1 MKCVRAV
8 VLALVFFAP
17 AVTQAAPLLPGAPD
31 TLPLLYVCANDECLD
46 LSGAINRLPGEK
58 VTFGVEVGAIFAGA
72 GQVAINA
79 LYNPDPF
86 IAFSVTT
93 TNAIA
98 GPIKYSFLFGTFIV
112 PGDYGFATTT
122 NANLSVTNGVGTATV
137 DNSNDYPTYISGY
150 GTDDFLATNLGVDLG
165 SGPCSAG
172 PGPPSTTPC
181 PLGSTSNTFATT
193 FFNNLEALVTY
204 SQLGFGS
211 VASVTGR
218 VDLLEEDP
226 DPGPDPIPEPTHL
239 VLYGL
244 VALGYRL
251 KTRMRR

>member
-8 VLALVFFAP
+8 VFALAFFAP

-31 TLPLLYVCANDECLD
+31 TLPLLFVCVNDECLD
-46 LSGAINRLPGEK
+46 LSGVISRLPGEK
-58 VTFGVEVGAIFAGA
+58 VTFGADVGALFDA

-86 IAFSVTT
+86 ISFAVTT
-93 TNAIA
+93 TNAVV
-98 GPIKYSFLFGTFIV
+98 GPIKYSFLFGTSIV

-150 GTDDFLATNLGVDLG
+150 GTVDFLATNLGVDLG
-165 SGPCSAG
+165 TAPCSAG
-172 PGPPSTTPC
+172 PGLPSTMTTPC
-181 PLGSTSNTFATT
+181 PLGSTSNTFAPT

-204 SQLGFGS
+204 SQLGLGS
-211 VASVTGR
+211 LASVTGR
-218 VDLLEEDP
+218 V
-226 DPGPDPIPEPTHL
+226 EPPR
-239 VLYGL
+239 G
-244 VALGYRL
+244 RSES
-251 KTRMRR
+251 RS

>member
-31 TLPLLYVCANDECLD
+31 TLPLLFVCANDECLD
-46 LSGAINRLPGEK
+46 LSGLVSRLPGEK
-58 VTFGVEVGAIFAGA
+58 VTFGVDVGVLFEA

-86 IAFSVTT
+86 ISFGVTT
-93 TNAIA
+93 TNLIE
-98 GPIKYSFLFGTFIV
+98 GPIKYSFLFGTSIV
-112 PGDYGFATTT
+112 AGDYGFAATT
-122 NANLSVTNGVGTATV
+122 NANLSVTNGVGIATV

-150 GTDDFLATNLGVDLG
+150 GTVDLLPTNLGVDLG
-165 SGPCSAG
+165 SGPCTAG
-172 PGPPSTTPC
+172 PGLPSTMTTAC
-181 PLGSTSNTFATT
+181 PMGSTSNTFAPT

-204 SQLGFGS
+204 SQLGLAS
-211 VASVTGR
+211 VGSVTGR
-218 VDLLEEDP
+218 VTLLEEDP

-239 VLYGL
+239 VFYGL

-251 KTRMRR
+251 KRR